1 MTTYY
6 TIQTWRNRAYEWET
20 FNLYETFDE
29 ACDTI
34 EGYMKAYTDFDES
47 EFEKIKPNREEK
59 LKNIESW
66 NRVAYLKMPNGEE
79 KYIAKMK
86 VVPKKQTYEELDCS
100 EQDAHLETHFDE
112 IFKRSK
118 KVKTLNG
125 RLVRNT
131 WYDPTT
137 RWVYQVYFSEGE
149 KPHTFYDPESNHIR
163 TIEFPHK
170 VAVKH

>member
-6 TIQTWRNRAYEWET
+6 AIQTWRNRAYEWET

-34 EGYMKAYTDFDES
+34 EGYMKAYAEFDES

-86 VVPKKQTYEELDCS
+86 VVPKKETTVYTYTATSRSQRVMVSQDYTSFDEACDRLNKTMQRDYNDPNWQPPMTREEVKEELDKNLS
-100 EQDAHLETHFDE
+100 FGYAIFDDGLGAPLTY
-112 IFKRSK
+112 
-118 KVKTLNG
+118 TL
-125 RLVRNT
+125 R
-131 WYDPTT
+131 
-137 RWVYQVYFSEGE
+137 
-149 KPHTFYDPESNHIR
+149 
-163 TIEFPHK
+163 
-170 VAVKH
+170 KH

>member
-6 TIQTWRNRAYEWET
+6 MIQRWRYDYDEWESE
-20 FNLYETFDE
+20 NLYESFDE
-29 ACDTI
+29 ACDALDEDI
-34 EGYMKAYTDFDES
+34 QKYSDSDYGISEYT
-47 EFEKIKPNREEK
+47 KPNREEK
-59 LKNIESW
+59 FKKIEENQKIIYYESPRDH
-66 NRVAYLKMPNGEE
+66 NFVIRA
-79 KYIAKMK
+79 MK
-86 VVPKKQTYEELDCS
+86 VVPKKQTYEDLDCS

-163 TIEFPHK
+163 TIEFLDK